1 MDGLATRG
9 PMVAYNFQKRFAPL
23 VESGEK
29 RQTIR
34 PVGKRRHA
42 RPGDALQLYTGM
54 RTKSCRKLRDETCK
68 TIEPIVINPSGDIY
82 ISEGLVTNP
91 IVTAKRDGF
100 ETVEDFIAFFRDT
113 HGLPF
118 QGFLVRW

>member
-1 MDGLATRG
+1 
-9 PMVAYNFQKRFAPL
+9 MVAYNFQKRFAL
-23 VESGEK
+23 KVESREK

-34 PVGKRRHA
+34 PKGKRRHA

-54 RTKSCRKLRDETCK
+54 RTKGCRKLLDATCK
-68 TIEPIVINPSGDIY
+68 AAEPVVINPSGEIY

-100 ETVEDFIAFFRDT
+100 ETVEEFIAFFRDT

-118 QGFLVRW
+118 EGVLVRW